1 MIKVETLRLRGLCAS
16 SLLALAACSGT
27 STSKSQLLQ
36 EPSGSNLGGEGLS
49 RTLERMN
56 LDSSIQP
63 VPTSDGAADG
73 STNESKSTDGTPRL
87 GQPTSRKGG
96 QNPGNPR
103 LQDPQER
110 PSTQALLEGALKNAR
125 RSLEARLFE
134 DARNEAAFALELDN
148 QNAEARD
155 ILRRCNEV
163 LGDRVATV
171 GGRFADEILRNRIA
185 AERDRTLVEREL
197 EQANA
202 HMQQGSY
209 GRAIESYQRA
219 LATLRLS
226 PHFQPNDPLLLR
238 TQAEFEAASQR
249 KVEADKQT
257 LANME
262 SASKSELDRLAKEQQ
277 ESKEDRVKRLLED
290 ANKQFLAGQYAGSVE
305 RIDQAIA
312 IDPANQAAIDLRDIA
327 DRARHNS
334 AMEMHRER
342 WRQEWNATI
351 LENQQSNVPQTETV
365 VFDPIR
371 WAEVS
376 QRQQASFTSVT
387 DLDSPENRAIAK
399 KLDEQVLEHNFPS
412 ATVQDWSTYYGN
424 LTGVTF
430 VVGPDVAG
438 MDAAATTL
446 TDFRLSRRSVSDALK
461 VIQAQTGV
469 AYRIRNGLVQL
480 VTPENAIGNLYFERY
495 NVSDLVTG
503 FRSKPGADLKL
514 KAPDDDTPLF
524 PEVDEDPAPAVVD
537 DSRLQ
542 DILKEAI
549 AAGRWDGSPF
559 TMNFQAGMLLVRAD
573 KETHEG
579 VLKLL
584 RDLRRNV
591 GIQVDVESRFLK
603 VEDNFLEDVGVDLRG
618 LGNQASQ
625 GVAGR
630 GLETRP
636 NAGFDDFGPSQQQ
649 NPATP
654 GLVGTGTEPGIFFD
668 DGNDGDYMARAENLF
683 DRTLGGRSMNNAG
696 GLSLQ
701 YAFLDDTEVEAVL
714 RAVSKQ
720 ERSEQIEAPRLLIY
734 NNTRASMHVL
744 NEVSYIKDFE
754 VEIAQAAGVANPVIG
769 TIYDGVSLDVR
780 PVVDSDLKFIT
791 MELRPTVMTLNRPIP
806 NFTTTLGVGQPISI
820 QLPEVALQRVRTTV
834 TLPDG
839 ATMMLGGMRLVE
851 RQNLVSGVPILKDL
865 PGLSF
870 LFSRKGSSL
879 QNRKILILIN
889 ARIVIMGE
897 LEPETMPSSDSPV
910 AAAAK

>member
-27 STSKSQLLQ
+27 QTNSGQAMG
-36 EPSGSNLGGEGLS
+36 EPSRDPASNDL
-49 RTLERMN
+49 
-56 LDSSIQP
+56 
-63 VPTSDGAADG
+63 AAFFYD
-73 STNESKSTDGTPRL
+73 
-87 GQPTSRKGG
+87 Q
-96 QNPGNPR
+96 Q
-103 LQDPQER
+103 QDPQER

-249 KVEADKQT
+249 KVDADKQN

-573 KETHEG
+573 KDTHEG

-668 DGNDGDYMARAENLF
+668 DGNDGDYMARAEHLF
-683 DRTLGGRSMNNAG
+683 DRTLGGTSMNNAG

-839 ATMMLGGMRLVE
+839 ATMMLGGMRLVD

>member
-27 STSKSQLLQ
+27 MSSSSSSTTNQSQV
-36 EPSGSNLGGEGLS
+36 LGEATPL
-49 RTLERMN
+49 
-56 LDSSIQP
+56 
-63 VPTSDGAADG
+63 AADG
-73 STNESKSTDGTPRL
+73 LPAIDR
-87 GQPTSRKGG
+87 
-96 QNPGNPR
+96 
-103 LQDPQER
+103 QDPQDPQGR
-110 PSTQALLEGALKNAR
+110 PSTQALLQGALQNAR
-125 RSLEARLFE
+125 RSMEARLFE

-148 QNAEARD
+148 QNAEARE

-202 HMQQGSY
+202 HMQQGTY
-209 GRAIESYQRA
+209 GRALENYQRA

-226 PHFQPNDPLLLR
+226 PHFQPNDPLLR
-238 TQAEFEAASQR
+238 RAEAEFEAASAR
-249 KVEADKQT
+249 KLEADKQS
-257 LANME
+257 LQNQEA
-262 SASKSELDRLAKEQQ
+262 ASKAELDRIAKQQ
-277 ESKEDRVKRLLED
+277 LESREARVERLLED
-290 ANKQFLAGQYAGSVE
+290 ANKQFLSGQYEGAVE
-305 RIDQAIA
+305 RIDQALM
-312 IDPANQAAIDLRDIA
+312 IDPTNIAAGQLRDVA

-342 WRQEWNATI
+342 WRQEWNATV
-351 LENQQSNVPQTETV
+351 LENQQSNMPQTETV

-376 QRQQASFTSVT
+376 QRKQQAFTT
-387 DLDSPENRAIAK
+387 PAELDSPENRAIDK
-399 KLDEQVLEHNFPS
+399 KLAETSLEHNFPS
-412 ATVQDWSTYYGN
+412 ATVQDWATYYGN

-438 MDAAATTL
+438 MDAATTTL
-446 TDFRLSRRSVSDALK
+446 TDFRLSRRSVSEALK

-469 AYRIRNGLVQL
+469 AYRINHGLVQL
-480 VTPENAIGNLYFERY
+480 VTPENAIGTLYYDRY

-503 FRSKPGADLKL
+503 FASKPGPDLKL

-524 PEVDEDPAPAVVD
+524 PEVDEEPAPAVVN

-542 DILKEAI
+542 DILKEAV

-573 KETHEG
+573 KETHDQ
-579 VLKLL
+579 VLRLL

-591 GIQVDVESRFLK
+591 GIQIDVESRFLK

-618 LGNQASQ
+618 LGNQSSQ
-625 GVAGR
+625 GLAGR

-636 NAGFDDFGPSQQQ
+636 NASFDDFGPSQQQ
-649 NPATP
+649 NAATP

-683 DRTLGGRSMNNAG
+683 DRTLGGSGGMNNAG

-701 YAFLDDTEVEAVL
+701 YAFLDDVEVEAVL

-744 NEVSYIKDFE
+744 NEISYIKDFE

-769 TIYDGVSLDVR
+769 TVYDGVSLDVR

-791 MELRPTVMTLNRPIP
+791 MELRPTVMTLQLPIP

-820 QLPEVALQRVRTTV
+820 QLPEVSLQRVRTTV

-865 PGLSF
+865 PGISF
-870 LFSRKGSSL
+870 LFSRKGQSM

-889 ARIVIMGE
+889 AKIVIMEE
-897 LEPETMPSSDSPV
+897 LQPDSVTLPDAGI
-910 AAAAK
+910 AASK

>member
-27 STSKSQLLQ
+27 QTNSSQAMANSGPAMG
-36 EPSGSNLGGEGLS
+36 EPSPA
-49 RTLERMN
+49 
-56 LDSSIQP
+56 P
-63 VPTSDGAADG
+63 VVNDLAAFD
-73 STNESKSTDGTPRL
+73 
-87 GQPTSRKGG
+87 
-96 QNPGNPR
+96 

-148 QNAEARD
+148 QNAEARE

-238 TQAEFEAASQR
+238 TQNEYEAANQR

-257 LANME
+257 LASMAA
-262 SASKSELDRLAKEQQ
+262 ASKEELDRIAKEQQ
-277 ESKEDRVKRLLED
+277 ESKEDRVARLLED
-290 ANKQFLAGQYAGSVE
+290 ANKQFLSGQYDGSVD
-305 RIDQAIA
+305 RIDQALM
-312 IDPANQAAIDLRDIA
+312 IDPTNQAAIDLREIA

-351 LENQQSNVPQTETV
+351 LENQQSNVAQTQTV

-376 QRQQASFTSVT
+376 QRQQASFTATT

-412 ATVQDWSTYYGN
+412 ATVQDWAAYYGN

-438 MDAAATTL
+438 MDATATTL
-446 TDFRLSRRSVSDALK
+446 TDFRLSRRSVAEALK

-469 AYRIRNGLVQL
+469 AYRVRNGLVQL
-480 VTPENAIGNLYFERY
+480 VTPENAIGNLYYDRY

-514 KAPDDDTPLF
+514 KAPDDDSPLF

-630 GLETRP
+630 GLENRP

-668 DGNDGDYMARAENLF
+668 DGNDGDYMGRAENLF
-683 DRTLGGRSMNNAG
+683 DRTLGGSSMNNAG

-701 YAFLDDTEVEAVL
+701 YAFLDDVEVEAVL

-744 NEVSYIKDFE
+744 NEISYIKDFE

-769 TIYDGVSLDVR
+769 TVYDGVSLDVR

-791 MELRPTVMTLNRPIP
+791 MELRPTVMSLSRPIP

-851 RQNLVSGVPILKDL
+851 RQNLVSGVPVLKDL

-870 LFSRKGSSL
+870 LFSRKGTSL
-879 QNRKILILIN
+879 QNRKVLILIKAN
-889 ARIVIMGE
+889 IVIMEE
-897 LEPETMPSSDSPV
+897 LQPEASATPDSSV
-910 AAAAK
+910 AAK

>member
-27 STSKSQLLQ
+27 QTNSGQAMG
-36 EPSGSNLGGEGLS
+36 EPSRDPASNEL
-49 RTLERMN
+49 
-56 LDSSIQP
+56 
-63 VPTSDGAADG
+63 AAFFYD
-73 STNESKSTDGTPRL
+73 
-87 GQPTSRKGG
+87 Q
-96 QNPGNPR
+96 Q
-103 LQDPQER
+103 QDPQER

-249 KVEADKQT
+249 KVDADKQT

-305 RIDQAIA
+305 RIDQALA
-312 IDPANQAAIDLRDIA
+312 IDPANQAATDLRDIA

-618 LGNQASQ
+618 LVNQAAQ

-668 DGNDGDYMARAENLF
+668 DGNDGDYMARAEHLF
-683 DRTLGGRSMNNAG
+683 DRTLGGTSMNNAG

-897 LEPETMPSSDSPV
+897 LEPETMPSADSTV

>member
-1 MIKVETLRLRGLCAS
+1 
-16 SLLALAACSGT
+16 
-27 STSKSQLLQ
+27 
-36 EPSGSNLGGEGLS
+36 
-49 RTLERMN
+49 
-56 LDSSIQP
+56 
-63 VPTSDGAADG
+63 
-73 STNESKSTDGTPRL
+73 
-87 GQPTSRKGG
+87 
-96 QNPGNPR
+96 
-103 LQDPQER
+103 
-110 PSTQALLEGALKNAR
+110 
-125 RSLEARLFE
+125 
-134 DARNEAAFALELDN
+134 
-148 QNAEARD
+148 
-155 ILRRCNEV
+155 
-163 LGDRVATV
+163 
-171 GGRFADEILRNRIA
+171 
-185 AERDRTLVEREL
+185 TLVEREL

-202 HMQQGSY
+202 HMQQGTY
-209 GRAIESYQRA
+209 GRALENYQRA

-226 PHFQPNDPLLLR
+226 PHFQPNDPLLR
-238 TQAEFEAASQR
+238 RAEAEFDAASAR
-249 KVEADKQT
+249 KLEADKQS
-257 LANME
+257 LQNQEA
-262 SASKSELDRLAKEQQ
+262 ASKAELDRIAQQ
-277 ESKEDRVKRLLED
+277 QLESREARVGRLLED
-290 ANKQFLAGQYAGSVE
+290 ANKQFLSGQYEGAVE
-305 RIDQAIA
+305 RIDQALM
-312 IDPANQAAIDLRDIA
+312 IDPTNIAAGQLRDVA

-342 WRQEWNATI
+342 WRQEWNATV
-351 LENQQSNVPQTETV
+351 LENQQSNMPQTETV

-376 QRQQASFTSVT
+376 QRKQQAFTT
-387 DLDSPENRAIAK
+387 PAELDSPENRAIDK
-399 KLDEQVLEHNFPS
+399 KLAETSLEHNFPS
-412 ATVQDWSTYYGN
+412 ATVQDWATYYGN

-438 MDAAATTL
+438 MDAATTTL
-446 TDFRLSRRSVSDALK
+446 TDFRLSRRSVSEALK

-469 AYRIRNGLVQL
+469 AYRINHGLVQL
-480 VTPENAIGNLYFERY
+480 VTPENAIGTLYYDRY

-503 FRSKPGADLKL
+503 FASKPGPDLKL

-524 PEVDEDPAPAVVD
+524 PEVDEEPAPAVVN

-542 DILKEAI
+542 DILKEAV
-549 AAGRWDGSPF
+549 AVGRWDGSPF

-573 KETHEG
+573 KDTHDQ
-579 VLKLL
+579 VLRLL

-591 GIQVDVESRFLK
+591 GIQIDVESRFLK

-618 LGNQASQ
+618 LGNQSSQ
-625 GVAGR
+625 GLAGR

-636 NAGFDDFGPSQQQ
+636 NASFDDFGPSQQQ
-649 NPATP
+649 NAATP

-683 DRTLGGRSMNNAG
+683 DRTLGGSGGMNNVG

-701 YAFLDDTEVEAVL
+701 YAFLDDVEVEAVL

-744 NEVSYIKDFE
+744 NEISYIKDFE

-769 TIYDGVSLDVR
+769 TVYDGVSLDVR

-791 MELRPTVMTLNRPIP
+791 MELRPTVMTLQLPIP

-820 QLPEVALQRVRTTV
+820 QLPEVSLQRVRTTV

-865 PGLSF
+865 PGISF
-870 LFSRKGSSL
+870 LFSRKGQSM

-889 ARIVIMGE
+889 AKIVIMEE
-897 LEPETMPSSDSPV
+897 LQPDSVTLPDAGI
-910 AAAAK
+910 AASK

>member
-27 STSKSQLLQ
+27 QTNSGQAMG
-36 EPSGSNLGGEGLS
+36 EPSRDPASNDL
-49 RTLERMN
+49 
-56 LDSSIQP
+56 
-63 VPTSDGAADG
+63 AAFFYD
-73 STNESKSTDGTPRL
+73 
-87 GQPTSRKGG
+87 Q
-96 QNPGNPR
+96 Q
-103 LQDPQER
+103 QDPQER

-249 KVEADKQT
+249 KVDADKQN

-573 KETHEG
+573 KDTHEG

-668 DGNDGDYMARAENLF
+668 DGNDGDYMARAEHLF
-683 DRTLGGRSMNNAG
+683 DRTLGGTSMNNAG

>member
-27 STSKSQLLQ
+27 QTNSGQAMG
-36 EPSGSNLGGEGLS
+36 EPSRDPASNEL
-49 RTLERMN
+49 
-56 LDSSIQP
+56 
-63 VPTSDGAADG
+63 AAFFYD
-73 STNESKSTDGTPRL
+73 
-87 GQPTSRKGG
+87 Q
-96 QNPGNPR
+96 Q
-103 LQDPQER
+103 QDPQER

-249 KVEADKQT
+249 KVDADKQT

-277 ESKEDRVKRLLED
+277 ESMEDRVKRLLED

-305 RIDQAIA
+305 RIDQALA
-312 IDPANQAAIDLRDIA
+312 IDPANQAATDLRDIA

-618 LGNQASQ
+618 LGNQAAQ

-668 DGNDGDYMARAENLF
+668 DGNDGDYMARAEHLF
-683 DRTLGGRSMNNAG
+683 DRTLGGTSMNNAG

-897 LEPETMPSSDSPV
+897 LEPETMPSADSTV

>member
-27 STSKSQLLQ
+27 QTNSGQAMG
-36 EPSGSNLGGEGLS
+36 EPSRDPASNEL
-49 RTLERMN
+49 
-56 LDSSIQP
+56 
-63 VPTSDGAADG
+63 AAFFYD
-73 STNESKSTDGTPRL
+73 
-87 GQPTSRKGG
+87 Q
-96 QNPGNPR
+96 Q
-103 LQDPQER
+103 QDPQER

-249 KVEADKQT
+249 KVDADKQT

-305 RIDQAIA
+305 RIDQALA
-312 IDPANQAAIDLRDIA
+312 IDPANQAATDLRDIA

>member
-27 STSKSQLLQ
+27 QTNSGQAMG
-36 EPSGSNLGGEGLS
+36 EPSRDPASNEL
-49 RTLERMN
+49 
-56 LDSSIQP
+56 
-63 VPTSDGAADG
+63 AAFFYD
-73 STNESKSTDGTPRL
+73 
-87 GQPTSRKGG
+87 Q
-96 QNPGNPR
+96 Q
-103 LQDPQER
+103 QDPQER

-249 KVEADKQT
+249 KVDADKQT

-305 RIDQAIA
+305 RIDQALA
-312 IDPANQAAIDLRDIA
+312 IDPANQAATDLRDIA

-618 LGNQASQ
+618 LGNQAAQ

-668 DGNDGDYMARAENLF
+668 DGNDGDYMARAEHLF
-683 DRTLGGRSMNNAG
+683 DRTLGGTSMNNAG

-897 LEPETMPSSDSPV
+897 LEPETMPSADSTV

>member
-27 STSKSQLLQ
+27 MTTGT
-36 EPSGSNLGGEGLS
+36 PSSHGQAMG
-49 RTLERMN
+49 
-56 LDSSIQP
+56 
-63 VPTSDGAADG
+63 DGAQPDQS
-73 STNESKSTDGTPRL
+73 STNEGAQTL
-87 GQPTSRKGG
+87 VAYE
-96 QNPGNPR
+96 
-103 LQDPQER
+103 LQDPQGK
-110 PSTQALLEGALKNAR
+110 PDSAAMLQQALQNAQ
-125 RSLEARLFE
+125 RSLDARLFE

-148 QNAEARD
+148 NNEKARE

-185 AERDRTLVEREL
+185 AERDRTLVEREM

-202 HMQQGSY
+202 YSEQGSY
-209 GRAIESYQRA
+209 GRAIESLQRA

-226 PHFQPNDPLLLR
+226 PHFQPNDPLVREAEIRFAAAEQKRRDADL
-238 TQAEFEAASQR
+238 QALQNQEAASQ
-249 KVEADKQT
+249 A
-257 LANME
+257 
-262 SASKSELDRLAKEQQ
+262 ELERLAQQ
-277 ESKEDRVKRLLED
+277 QIESRADRAARLLDD
-290 ANKQFLAGQYAGSVE
+290 ANKQFLSGQYAAAVE
-305 RIDQAIA
+305 RIEQALLV
-312 IDPANQAAIDLRDIA
+312 DPTSMPAKELLELA

-334 AMEMHRER
+334 AMEQSRER
-342 WRQEWNATI
+342 WRQEWNSTF
-351 LENQQSNVPQTETV
+351 LELQQSNMPQTETV
-365 VFDPIR
+365 VFDPVR

-376 QRQQASFTSVT
+376 QRTQASFTSAA
-387 DLDSPENRAIAK
+387 DLDSPENRAIRQ
-399 KLDEQVLEHNFPS
+399 KLSDTVLEHNFPS
-412 ATVQDWSTYYGN
+412 ATVSDWASYYGN

-438 MDAAATTL
+438 MDAETTTL
-446 TDFRLSRRSVSDALK
+446 TDFRLSRRSVADALK

-469 AYRIRNGLVQL
+469 AYKINHGLVQL
-480 VTPENAIGNLYFERY
+480 VTPENAVGTLYYERY
-495 NVSDLVTG
+495 PVSDLVQG
-503 FRSKPGADLKL
+503 FRSRPGPDLRL
-514 KAPDDDTPLF
+514 KAPDDDSPLF
-524 PEVDEDPAPAVVD
+524 PEVDEDPAPSVVD
-537 DSRLQ
+537 ESRLQ
-542 DILKEAI
+542 DILKEAV

-591 GIQVDVESRFLK
+591 GIQIDVESRFLK

-618 LGNQASQ
+618 LGNQSSQ
-625 GVAGR
+625 GVPGR

-649 NPATP
+649 NAATP

-668 DGNDGDYMARAENLF
+668 DGNDGDYMGRAEHLF
-683 DRTLGGRSMNNAG
+683 DRTLGGTNNRINNAG

-701 YAFLDDTEVEAVL
+701 YAFLDDVEVEAVL

-744 NEVSYIKDFE
+744 QEISYIKDFE
-754 VEIAQAAGVANPVIG
+754 VEIAQAAAVANPVIG
-769 TIYDGVSLDVR
+769 TIYDGVTLDVR
-780 PVVDSDLKFIT
+780 PVVDSELKFIT
-791 MELRPTVMTLNRPIP
+791 MELRPTVMTLQLPVT
-806 NFTTTLGVGQPISI
+806 NFTTTLGIGQPISI
-820 QLPEVALQRVRTTV
+820 QLPEVTLQRVRTTV

-839 ATMMLGGMRLVE
+839 ATMLLGGMRLVE
-851 RQNLVSGVPILKDL
+851 RLNLNSGVPVLKDL

-870 LFSRKGSSL
+870 LFSRKGTSL

-889 ARIVIMGE
+889 AKIVIMEE
-897 LEPETMPSSDSPV
+897 LEPMQVTLPDGSI
-910 AAAAK
+910 AASK

>member
-27 STSKSQLLQ
+27 QTNSGQAMG
-36 EPSGSNLGGEGLS
+36 EPS
-49 RTLERMN
+49 R
-56 LDSSIQP
+56 DP
-63 VPTSDGAADG
+63 AA
-73 STNESKSTDGTPRL
+73 NELAAFFYD
-87 GQPTSRKGG
+87 Q
-96 QNPGNPR
+96 Q
-103 LQDPQER
+103 QDPQER

-249 KVEADKQT
+249 KVDADKQT

-305 RIDQAIA
+305 RIDQALA

-446 TDFRLSRRSVSDALK
+446 TDFRLSRRSVSEALK

-542 DILKEAI
+542 DILKEAV

-668 DGNDGDYMARAENLF
+668 DGNDGDYMARAEHLF
-683 DRTLGGRSMNNAG
+683 DRTLGGTSMNNAG

-897 LEPETMPSSDSPV
+897 LEPETMPSADSTV
-910 AAAAK
+910 AAATK

>member
-1 MIKVETLRLRGLCAS
+1 MIKVETLRLRGFCAS

-27 STSKSQLLQ
+27 GASKSQALQ
-36 EPSGSNLGGEGLS
+36 DPSGSNLNADGLE
-49 RTLERMN
+49 RTLERMD
-56 LDSSIQP
+56 LDATLKASPSA
-63 VPTSDGAADG
+63 TSG
-73 STNESKSTDGTPRL
+73 TDGVGKSAAGTNTSRNGSNSSPRL
-87 GQPTSRKGG
+87 E
-96 QNPGNPR
+96 GNR
-103 LQDPQER
+103 LLQDPQGQQ

-148 QNAEARD
+148 QNAEARE

-171 GGRFADEILRNRIA
+171 GGRFADEIMRNRIA

-202 HMQQGSY
+202 HMTQGSY

-219 LATLRLS
+219 LATLKLS
-226 PHFQPNDPLLLR
+226 PHFQANDPLLLR
-238 TQAEFEAASQR
+238 TQAEYEAAGQQ
-249 KVEADKQT
+249 KHAADKQT
-257 LANME
+257 LQNME
-262 SASKSELDRLAKEQQ
+262 TASKAELDRLAKEQQ
-277 ESKEDRVKRLLED
+277 ESKEDRVGRLLED
-290 ANKQFLAGQYAGSVE
+290 ANKQFLAGQYAGSVD
-305 RIDQAIA
+305 RIDQALMV
-312 IDPANQAAIDLRDIA
+312 DPTNQAALDLRDIA
-327 DRARHNS
+327 DRARHNT

-351 LENQQSNVPQTETV
+351 LENQQSNVPQTDTV

-376 QRQQASFTSVT
+376 QRQPMSFVKAE
-387 DLDSPENRAIAK
+387 DLDSPEGRAISK
-399 KLDEQVLEHNFPS
+399 KLQETVLEHNFPS
-412 ATVQDWSTYYGN
+412 ATVQDWAAYYGN

-438 MDAAATTL
+438 LDAAATTL
-446 TDFRLSRRSVSDALK
+446 TDFRLSRRSVADALK
-461 VIQAQTGV
+461 VIQAQTNV
-469 AYRIRNGLVQL
+469 SYRIRNGLVQL
-480 VTPENAIGNLYFERY
+480 VTAENAVGTLFLDRY

-542 DILKEAI
+542 DILKEAV

-559 TMNFQAGMLLVRAD
+559 TMNFQAGMLLIRAD
-573 KETHEG
+573 KETHES
-579 VLKLL
+579 VQKLL

-591 GIQVDVESRFLK
+591 GIQVDVEARFLK

-625 GVAGR
+625 GVPGR
-630 GLETRP
+630 GLETRSG
-636 NAGFDDFGPSQQQ
+636 AGFDDYGPSQQQ
-649 NPATP
+649 NPAAP

-683 DRTLGGRSMNNAG
+683 DRTLGGSSMNNAG

-734 NNTRASMHVL
+734 NNTRANMHVL
-744 NEVSYIKDFE
+744 NEISYIKDFE

-769 TIYDGVSLDVR
+769 TVYDGVSLDVR

-820 QLPEVALQRVRTTV
+820 QLPEVSLQRVRTTV

-851 RQNLVSGVPILKDL
+851 RQNLVSGVPVLKDL

-870 LFSRKGSSL
+870 FFSRKGNSL
-879 QNRKILILIN
+879 QNRKVLILIN
-889 ARIVIMGE
+889 AKIVIMKE
-897 LEPETMPSSDSPV
+897 LEPTAVDVQDSAV

>member
-27 STSKSQLLQ
+27 QTNSGQAMG
-36 EPSGSNLGGEGLS
+36 EPS
-49 RTLERMN
+49 R
-56 LDSSIQP
+56 DP
-63 VPTSDGAADG
+63 AA
-73 STNESKSTDGTPRL
+73 NELAAFFYD
-87 GQPTSRKGG
+87 Q
-96 QNPGNPR
+96 Q
-103 LQDPQER
+103 QDPQER

-249 KVEADKQT
+249 KVDADKQN

-365 VFDPIR
+365 VFDPII

-446 TDFRLSRRSVSDALK
+446 TDFRLSRRSVSEALK

-542 DILKEAI
+542 DILKEAV

-573 KETHEG
+573 KDTHEG

-668 DGNDGDYMARAENLF
+668 DGNDGDYMARAEHLF
-683 DRTLGGRSMNNAG
+683 DRTLGGTSMNNAG

-769 TIYDGVSLDVR
+769 TVYDGVSLDVR

-870 LFSRKGSSL
+870 LFSRKGTSL

-897 LEPETMPSSDSPV
+897 LEPETMPSV
-910 AAAAK
+910 TAAAK